1 MSYRNIQLPKWAE
14 PFAFPARYKSMRGGR
29 GSGKSTAASILMI
42 MRMAGLL
49 SNAYNGY
56 PDRPVRIASCRD
68 FDTNLSSSVKVLV
81 EKYIKI
87 YGFDEEFDIQ
97 DKKIKHK
104 NGSVMDFH
112 GVTRNPDKFLSME
125 DVDIFW
131 MEQAE
136 VLGDEMIKIAPTIR
150 KPGSELWFVW
160 NPTNRT
166 NYCWKRFVL
175 QPREGDLSILANFMD
190 NPWFT
195 DELEAERSADE
206 ENEPALY
213 PWIWLGQPL
222 DGDAESQILPYD
234 MVAQCVKAWPQ
245 RPGASESGVIDAG
258 FDIAEGGRDK
268 CCVVVRKGPCITD
281 VKIWPGI
288 AGDLD
293 PAAAI
298 ANKMAQEHRVIRMYY
313 DAALPMIG
321 PLRRQIPPPNYGI
334 KPVHFGGEVQGKTIF
349 YQKDS
354 TNEDMFSRF
363 NIQMATNLR
372 LRATRTIQL
381 LKGKTHVN
389 PVQCLFINPE
399 LPNLELFM
407 AELTQPLRR
416 LSPTT
421 HKWEIDK
428 RGGDEGAKSPD
439 RFDATCLAFAR
450 DCQNGLKAR
459 N

>member
-1 MSYRNIQLPKWAE
+1 MNTTLLQLPNWAK
-14 PFAFPARYKSMRGGR
+14 PFTRPARYKSLRGGR
-29 GSGKSTAASILMI
+29 GSGKSTAAAIIMIL
-42 MRMAGLL
+42 RMTGLC
-49 SNAYNGY
+49 NKEWGY
-56 PDRPVRIASCRD
+56 PERPIRIASCRD
-68 FDTNLSSSVKVLV
+68 FNTYLSTSVKVIV
-81 EKYIKI
+81 EKYIKKS
-87 YGFDEEFDIQ
+87 GLEDEFEIQ
-97 DKKIKHK
+97 DKKIRHK
-104 NGSVMDFH
+104 SGSVMDFH
-112 GVTRNPDKFLSME
+112 GVTRDPDKFLSME

-136 VLGDEMIKIAPTIR
+136 VLGDEMVKIAPSIR

-160 NPTNRT
+160 NPRT
-166 NYCWKRFVL
+166 RTDYCWKRFVL
-175 QPREGDLSILANFMD
+175 QPRPGDLSTLVNFVD

-195 DELEAERSADE
+195 AELESERAADE

-213 PWIWLGQPL
+213 PWIWLGQPF
-222 DGDAESQILPYD
+222 DGNAEFQILSYD
-234 MVAQCVKAWPQ
+234 MVKKCVEAWPH
-245 RPGASESGVIDAG
+245 RPDKSESGVIDAG

-268 CCVVVRKGPCITD
+268 CCVVVRKGPCVDSI
-281 VKIWPGI
+281 KLWSGI

-298 ANKMAQEHRVIRMYY
+298 ANRMAHDKRIIRMYY
-313 DAALPMIG
+313 DAASPMIG
-321 PLRRQIPPPNYGI
+321 PLRRQEPPPNYGI
-334 KPVHFGGEVQGKTIF
+334 RPVSFGGEVRGKTIY
-349 YQKDS
+349 YQKGW
-354 TNEDMFSRF
+354 TNEKMFARF

-381 LKGKTHVN
+381 LKEKEHVN
-389 PVQCLFINPE
+389 KLQCLFINPE
-399 LPNLELFM
+399 IPNLELYL

-459 N
+459 A